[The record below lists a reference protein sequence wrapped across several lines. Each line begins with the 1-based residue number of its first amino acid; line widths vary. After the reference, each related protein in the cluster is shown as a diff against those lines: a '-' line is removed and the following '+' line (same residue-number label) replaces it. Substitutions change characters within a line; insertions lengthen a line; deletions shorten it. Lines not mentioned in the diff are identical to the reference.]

1 MMPPAAQAQQLFQTG
16 VLDKSTADKILVY
29 PGERRTGIAF
39 HMTTCS
45 NPNAVSI
52 ETRANDFD
60 LASYQVINNTQVGN
74 HQGTGDSHRAV
85 GRVNY
90 LEVAPN
96 RTDLADG
103 VHTVSIKRCA
113 AAPVDYLVTLVVWHD
128 QGENSDR
135 PASRHVQGIAASE
148 DTGVVIH
155 RSRPS
160 CRFTDVRLATGAPA
174 WLELRKHRANGT
186 ADGVGG
192 RRFTVRMEKDHADDR
207 HVRVRFKDDAEPPA
221 GMHAFTV
228 VIARTLSTGAGC
240 ANTSASTYTLSYTLN
255 VFAAAAWEQQGR
267 QSSNV
272 VSGLSASDLGGSL
285 ATEMGP
291 RIHHSS
297 SLCRWTDVKLAGG
310 GSFLGL
316 QLHNSTGAVGA
327 ATTSFS
333 DVLMRR
339 GAAGDHHIRVVYRA
353 SQAVPASTV
362 TALVEIKPSARCA
375 SYVGVPGPHTLS
387 FTATVAAA
395 IASTETW
402 IVKGFNQATPTGP
415 FSAKAIAD
423 SRSFFEV
430 HTGIYI
436 GYRTTTCVNYHY
448 SLLNHRDKFVLY
460 QHFNGRNEYSEESDD
475 ETDYSFG
482 FYGFP
487 SNNDNEGGFGL
498 RFQAGASVTPSS
510 TVTLHMM
517 LSKWRGSIACGD
529 PAPITLSYRLTISPA
544 APWGTLANNVA
555 AATALFPPADLK
567 AATSATDTGL
577 RFNYGVAMS
586 VCANVDVELPG
597 GNSRYVELQ
606 KYNGAVAD
614 GAAASRFTNLPMH
627 AGATGRP
634 VGLQFKAGTDVPA
647 GTLTVQV
654 VARPNSSCN
663 HALTPVPLTVKY
675 ELLVSDRQLWQIHAR
690 DSLGRVLALSPP
702 ATDTGVVAHRSLS
715 GCEAMD
721 VSLADDAP
729 AWARLQQY
737 GPSGPV
743 GSPARVQAAV
753 PMKGT
758 GADDDRHVR
767 LVVARG
773 ATMSGMRLTIG
784 IKVAANAAACG
795 TGSDIPAA
803 QKTDSVIKL
812 GTAWRILSGD
822 NATATALFLPASLR
836 AATAATDTGLRFHR
850 GTAVCPQVDVAVRP
864 TAFLELRK
872 YNGNTADGVAAPS
885 FANVRMQ
892 AGHADDRLVGVQFKA
907 GVRLPASLFT
917 ATVVAKAVPGCTDI
931 NAPSP
936 LTLAYELAVLDAWP
950 WRAAAQDNFATPALI
965 DTLELQRSGAR
976 STGLRLQRNSRACS
990 STDVALA
997 SDAPAFLSL
1006 RRYSANGPDGAAAR
1020 SLSGVNM
1027 SGSGTNDRHA
1037 QIAIAGGTALE
1048 AGTTIAVSLTVSANS
1063 SCSGAVGVPAAQGL
1077 VGYVIIGGGGLDTEA
1092 AMQAGAALA
1101 VRALGIETLGA
1112 IMARPGA
1119 ASDAS
1124 ASAQLLGMLA
1134 AKEQELESGE
1144 IDLRTFLAGQ
1154 RFSLPLSSSA
1164 SGLPSGL
1171 MLWGR
1176 AAAYE
1181 VGSESEDGAQVESD
1195 LFSGSFGVDYR
1206 FTEGMLLGLGYGRHG
1221 QKGQYRNGGSA
1232 GSYQLDLNLYQPYA
1246 AARIGPGWLVAYGSQ
1261 GTGNLLLE
1269 AQGNLSYKPHLKAD
1283 YVGWGLGWYNDIER
1297 WDLRL
1302 RAGASSGE
1310 LEFEED
1316 RFEMNAEAGT
1326 ARLAVAYA
1334 PGRNLVVDIPMQ
1346 PEFEVAWADEWG
1358 DAAGTASWLVALVF
1372 DYAGTGPMHLRAAY
1386 RHAVSGGGDL
1396 AGVEL
1401 DLRVDP
1407 NRGGLGPSF
1416 ALRPHYGIEAGAD
1429 LFTQAARPTAFTTG
1443 EDRGRRLQAE
1453 MAWGLAVSGGVLTPY
1468 GDWSMDNASTQRRQL
1483 GLRLGT
1489 GAYGDW
1495 NLGWRSEAS
1504 AADELHLE
1512 LRIGE

>member
-1 MMPPAAQAQQLFQTG
+1 MLLAAAILAPAAQAQQWQ
-16 VLDKSTADKILVY
+16 
-29 PGERRTGIAF
+29 
-39 HMTTCS
+39 
-45 NPNAVSI
+45 
-52 ETRANDFD
+52 
-60 LASYQVINNTQVGN
+60 
-74 HQGTGDSHRAV
+74 
-85 GRVNY
+85 
-90 LEVAPN
+90 
-96 RTDLADG
+96 
-103 VHTVSIKRCA
+103 
-113 AAPVDYLVTLVVWHD
+113 D

-155 RSRPS
+155 RSSPS
-160 CRFTDVRLATGAPA
+160 CRFTDVRLAAGTPA

-221 GMHAFTV
+221 GMQAFTV
-228 VIARTLSTGAGC
+228 VLARATGAGC
-240 ANTSASTYTLSYTLN
+240 ANASASTYTLSYTLN
-255 VFAAAAWEQQGR
+255 IVAGAAWEQQGR

-272 VSGLSASDLGGSL
+272 VAGLSASDLGGPL

-297 SLCRWTDVKLAGG
+297 RLCRWTDAKLAGG

-316 QLHNSTGAVGA
+316 QLHNSTAAVGA

-353 SQAVPASTV
+353 SQAVPAGTV
-362 TALVEIKPSARCA
+362 TAAVELKPSARCA
-375 SYVGVPGPHTLS
+375 NYIGVPGPHTLS

-395 IASTETW
+395 VASTEPW
-402 IVKGFNQATPTGP
+402 IIKGFNQPTPTGP

-423 SRSFFEV
+423 SQSFFEV

-460 QHFNGRNEYSEESDD
+460 QHFNGRNEYSEASGD
-475 ETDYSFG
+475 ETEYQFG

-487 SNNDNEGGFGL
+487 SNNDNHGGFGL
-498 RFQAGASVTPSS
+498 RFQPGASVTPGS

-517 LSKWRGSIACGD
+517 LGKWRGSTACGD
-529 PAPITLSYRLTISPA
+529 PAPITLSYRLTISPVA
-544 APWGTLANNVA
+544 AWGTLANDVA
-555 AATALFPPADLK
+555 AATMLFAPADLK
-567 AATSATDTGL
+567 AATSATDTGI
-577 RFNYGVAMS
+577 RFNRGVAMS
-586 VCANVDVELPG
+586 VCANVDVELASG
-597 GNSRYVELQ
+597 SRAHMELQ

-614 GAAASRFTNLPMH
+614 GAAASRFTVAMH
-627 AGATGRP
+627 SGATGRP
-634 VGLQFKAGTDVPA
+634 VGLQFKAGADVPA

-654 VARPNSSCN
+654 VARPDNCS
-663 HALTPVPLTVKY
+663 HAQAPVPLTVKY
-675 ELLVSDRQLWQIHAR
+675 ELLVSDRQLWQVHAR
-690 DSLGRVLALSPP
+690 DSLGRVLALSPH

-743 GSPARVQAAV
+743 GSPARVQVAV

-758 GADDDRHVR
+758 GAADDRHVR
-767 LVVARG
+767 LMVARG
-773 ATMSGMRLTIG
+773 ATMAGMRLTIG

-803 QKTDSVIKL
+803 QKIDSVMRL
-812 GTAWRILSGD
+812 GTAWSILSGD
-822 NATATALFLPASLR
+822 NAMATALFPPASLR

-872 YNGNTADGVAAPS
+872 YNGNTADGAAAPS

-917 ATVVAKAVPGCTDI
+917 ATVVAQAVPDCTDI
-931 NAPSP
+931 NAPLP
-936 LTLAYELAVLDAWP
+936 LTLAYELAVQDAWP
-950 WRAAAQDNFATPALI
+950 WRAAAQDNFGAPAML
-965 DTLELQRSGAR
+965 DQLELKGSGPR
-976 STGLRLQRNSRACS
+976 STGLRLQRNSRSCA

-997 SDAPAFLSL
+997 SGAPAYLSL
-1006 RRYSANGPDGAAAR
+1006 QRHSATGPEGAAAR

-1027 SGSGTNDRHA
+1027 PGSGADDRHVR
-1037 QIAIAGGTALE
+1037 IAIAGGTSLTVGVAV
-1048 AGTTIAVSLTVSANS
+1048 TVSLTISANS
-1063 SCSGAVGVPAAQGL
+1063 SCSSAAGVPAAQEL
-1077 VGYVIIGGGGLDTEA
+1077 VGYVMISGGGLDTEEA
-1092 AMQAGAALA
+1092 LQAGTALA

-1112 IMARPGA
+1112 VMARPGA
-1119 ASDAS
+1119 PADTA

-1134 AKEQELESGE
+1134 AKEQEIESGE
-1144 IDLRTFLAGQ
+1144 IDLREFLAGQ
-1154 RFSLPLSSSA
+1154 QFALPLSSSA
-1164 SGLPSGL
+1164 NGLPAGL
-1171 MLWGR
+1171 VLWGR
-1176 AAAYE
+1176 AAKYD
-1181 VGSESEDGAQVESD
+1181 VGSAVENGPQVDSD

-1206 FTEGMLLGLGYGRHG
+1206 FRESMLLGLGYGRHEMDG
-1221 QKGQYRNGGSA
+1221 HYGNRGVS
-1232 GSYQLDLNLYQPYA
+1232 GSYQLDLDLFQPYV
-1246 AARIGPGWLVAYGSQ
+1246 AARLGPGWLAAYGSQ
-1261 GTGNLLLE
+1261 GTGELLLE
-1269 AQGNLSYKPHLKAD
+1269 SRDVAYLKPNLKAD
-1283 YVGWGLGWYNDIER
+1283 YTGWGLGWYNDIER

-1302 RAGASSGE
+1302 RAGASAGE
-1310 LEFEED
+1310 LEFEEN
-1316 RFEMNAEAGT
+1316 RLELNAAAGA
-1326 ARLAVAYA
+1326 ARLAVTYA
-1334 PGRNLVVDIPMQ
+1334 PGRDLVDGLPMQ

-1358 DAAGTASWLVALVF
+1358 DAAGDSSWLVALAF
-1372 DYAGTGPMHLRAAY
+1372 EYAGTGPMHLRAAY
-1386 RHAVSGGGDL
+1386 RRAVSGGGDH
-1396 AGVEL
+1396 AGAEL

-1416 ALRPHYGIEAGAD
+1416 ALRPHYGIEAGTD
-1429 LFTQAARPTAFTTG
+1429 LFEQAARPYDFTAG
-1443 EDRGRRLQAE
+1443 ADRGRRLQAE
-1453 MAWGLAVSGGVLTPY
+1453 TAWGLPVRGGVLTPY
-1468 GDWSMDNASTQRRQL
+1468 GGWSMERRDHSRRL

-1495 NLGWRSEAS
+1495 QLDWRSKAS

-1512 LRIGE
+1512 LRIGD